1 MDKEDIKLKDIG
13 RILFGDA
20 PPEFLLEVFG
30 RTLVMYLALV
40 IILNWLGKRM
50 NGQIS
55 VTEMAIMIMIGA
67 MISMPMQMPST
78 GILQGILV
86 LATVLAV
93 YNLVNR
99 IAFSRPRF
107 ENMLQ
112 GVSHPLI
119 QNGVILQNQVKKTR
133 ISRQQL
139 FAVLRNKEIENLGQ
153 VKRVYLEASGLFSI
167 YKEAEPKPGLPVY
180 PPDDPRILQKQ
191 QQVTQDIWV
200 CTSCGNMQRGAK
212 PTGKCGCGNNGWMKP
227 YIVKKGITDAQ
238 GRY

>member
-1 MDKEDIKLKDIG
+1 MDKEDIKLEDIG

-30 RTLVMYLALV
+30 RTLVMYLALLLV
-40 IILNWLGKRM
+40 LNWLGKRM
-50 NGQIS
+50 NGELS

-86 LATVLAV
+86 LATVLVV

-107 ENMLQ
+107 ENILQ

-139 FAVLRNKEIENLGQ
+139 YAVLRNKGIENLGQ
-153 VKRVYLEASGLFSI
+153 VERVYLEGCGLFSV
-167 YKEAEPKPGLPVY
+167 YKKKSPQPGLPVY
-180 PPDDPRILQKQ
+180 PPDDPRILQRQ
-191 QQVTQDIWV
+191 QQVTDDVWV
-200 CTSCGNMQRGAK
+200 CTSCGNMHAGTK
-212 PTGKCGCGNNGWMKP
+212 PAGKCACGNNGWMKP
-227 YIVKKGITDAQ
+227 YIVKKG
-238 GRY
+238 